1 MRILGIDPGLAIVG
15 FGLIEAETGKTQ
27 MLQYGAVTTPAGL
40 PLAARLVQ
48 LERDMEELIAQLRPE
63 AIAVEELFFSNNIT
77 TGIAVAHARGIILCT
92 AAKSGIPLYEYTP
105 MQVKQAVVGY
115 GLAEKRQVMDMVRRL
130 LKLKAVPRP
139 DDAADTR
146 AARPRCSRA
155 HKIRSSKP
163 SKEDAPCSIISR
175 ARSRTSSPTSRSS
188 TAAAW
193 ATPAAQRTTP
203 SVSSRRVKSNG
214 FTPT

>member
-63 AIAVEELFFSNNIT
+63 AIAVEELFFSNIT

-92 AAKSGIPLYEYTP
+92 AAKSGIPLFEYTP

-139 DDAADTR
+139 DDAAD
-146 AARPRCSRA
+146 ALALAIC
-155 HKIRSSKP
+155 H
-163 SKEDAPCSIISR
+163 
-175 ARSRTSSPTSRSS
+175 ARSATSLLAR
-188 TAAAW
+188 
-193 ATPAAQRTTP
+193 AQNP
-203 SVSSRRVKSNG
+203 VKQ
-214 FTPT
+214 TV

>member
-92 AAKSGIPLYEYTP
+92 AAKSGIPLF
-105 MQVKQAVVGY
+105 AS
-115 GLAEKRQVMDMVRRL
+115 RRRGGRARPGDL
-130 LKLKAVPRP
+130 PRAQR
-139 DDAADTR
+139 DL
-146 AARPRCSRA
+146 AARARTKSGQANRLRRTLHVLLSRGQG
-155 HKIRSSKP
+155 
-163 SKEDAPCSIISR
+163 R
-175 ARSRTSSPTSRSS
+175 ARRALPRGHRLRRRGLRLPHNEPHHPS
-188 TAAAW
+188 
-193 ATPAAQRTTP
+193 AQE
-203 SVSSRRVKSNG
+203 G
-214 FTPT
+214 

>member
-92 AAKSGIPLYEYTP
+92 AAKSGIPLFEYTP
-105 MQVKQAVVGY
+105 MQVSGARGVALVACQEYTANLFEYTPMQIKQAVVGY

-139 DDAADTR
+139 DDAAD
-146 AARPRCSRA
+146 ALALAIC
-155 HKIRSSKP
+155 H
-163 SKEDAPCSIISR
+163 
-175 ARSRTSSPTSRSS
+175 ARSATSLLAR
-188 TAAAW
+188 
-193 ATPAAQRTTP
+193 AQNP
-203 SVSSRRVKSNG
+203 VKQ
-214 FTPT
+214 TV